1 MIVQRHTSVETAS
14 TLCGF
19 LFFNQRCWFG
29 NFFDWTGR
37 RHEFVVNETMTY
49 LRYYKCLS
57 LFLLISDPTFG
68 RIFDGQEICNGH
80 TFEHIYDYDIKLE
93 TTKILMHVFD
103 KVGYWKLG

>member
-1 MIVQRHTSVETAS
+1 MRFVYEIWRDAFY
-14 TLCGF
+14 F
-19 LFFNQRCWFG
+19 LCWFG

-49 LRYYKCLS
+49 IRYYKCLS
-57 LFLLISDPTFG
+57 LFFADFRSDLRTDLYPTFG

-93 TTKILMHVFD
+93 TTKILKHVFD
-103 KVGYWKLG
+103 KVGYWRLG